1 MSEGRASGGKIASGK
16 IAALKSHLVIPMGP
30 RPPAHSQPQLAS
42 PKEPA
47 AVQMLDTSAHKN
59 RPRRNST
66 TMRATLSAPS
76 IELKEKPLSVVS
88 PRSGTAPGQISMQE
102 LKDLAMAEKQKEKSR
117 LASSPGAVSPRVDD
131 VSPRPAIVSPR
142 VAEGSAERKKRR
154 KKKPSKS
161 VGNDSVPA
169 VVKAKE
175 ESDDQEEESSG
186 SGNDDREKQAP
197 PKIVVLS
204 SPRELVSPRAV
215 APAIVSSASASAS
228 SSVAS
233 ASPGEEPKKKQRRKK
248 AKARPAGSSASSEA
262 LRRRVEELEREVERE
277 RARREATDQI
287 LSKLLASK
295 SDEAVTLMMSKW
307 QAAMDEVTRLNL
319 ELSGAAKGKMRES

>member
-16 IAALKSHLVIPMGP
+16 IAALKSNLVIPMGP
-30 RPPAHSQPQLAS
+30 RPPVQSQPQLAPS
-42 PKEPA
+42 KEPA
-47 AVQMLDTSAHKN
+47 AVSMLDTSAHKN

-66 TMRATLSAPS
+66 TTRATLSAPD
-76 IELKEKPLSVVS
+76 IALKEKPLSATS
-88 PRSGTAPGQISMQE
+88 PRNGTTPGQISMQE

-117 LASSPGAVSPRVDD
+117 LANSPGALSPRVDL
-131 VSPRPAIVSPR
+131 VSPPPAIVSPR
-142 VAEGSAERKKRR
+142 VSEGSAERKKRR

-161 VGNDSVPA
+161 VSNDSVPA

-197 PKIVVLS
+197 PKIVVLT
-204 SPRELVSPRAV
+204 SPRGLVSPRAV
-215 APAIVSSASASAS
+215 APAAVSGSASAS

-233 ASPGEEPKKKQRRKK
+233 ASPGEESKKKQRRKK
-248 AKARPAGSSASSEA
+248 AKARPANSSSSSEA
-262 LRRRVEELEREVERE
+262 LKRRVEELEREVERE

-295 SDEAVTLMMSKW
+295 GDEAVTLMMSKW

-319 ELSGAAKGKMRES
+319 ELNAKGKMRES